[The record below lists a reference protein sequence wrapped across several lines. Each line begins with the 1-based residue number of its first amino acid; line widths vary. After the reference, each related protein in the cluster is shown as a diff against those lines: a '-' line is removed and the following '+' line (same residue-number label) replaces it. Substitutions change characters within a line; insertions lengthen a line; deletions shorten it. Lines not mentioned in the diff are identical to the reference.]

1 MKDFLTY
8 RKTRATEEQLQGVM
22 KRLEEQNYEWKRTTA
37 TGAIFKI
44 FTDKSRLDLVQ
55 EILEN
60 FPNTYISSKK
70 PTVVLTEDS
79 NVQFVVKPLKGTK
92 PSAGIEN
99 ENSFIYGINRI
110 CQVTQNPE
118 GINIRFIGSNGVTF
132 ECKGIKGA
140 IGVGLDTSNRKK
152 ADVIL
157 QGDKDYPISLK
168 QRNAQYWESADS
180 YAGRTAKRVI
190 NKAIKEGKTNLVPI
204 GDGDILKLTKELS
217 YKANKRQV
225 RQVVFGSDILGK
237 GCIIHETFTRDIR
250 YTVSKSGWIEIKV
263 SKVFKKTSDVEND
276 PTHAVWFLIRND
288 RTRNSRALGIHGLR
302 ILATYASRIKR
313 TVQVSQSS

>member
-8 RKTRATEEQLQGVM
+8 RKIKATEEQLQEIANA
-22 KRLEEQNYEWKRTTA
+22 LDEQQYHWKRTTA
-37 TGAIFKI
+37 TGGIFKI
-44 FTDKSRLDLVQ
+44 FTNKPRMDIVQ
-55 EILEN
+55 EILEA
-60 FPNTYISSKK
+60 FPNTYISPNKE
-70 PTVVLTEDS
+70 TVVLTEDS
-79 NVQFVVKPLKGTK
+79 NVQFVVKPERGTK

-99 ENSFIYGINRI
+99 ENFFIYGINRI

-132 ECKGIKGA
+132 ECKNIKTA
-140 IGVGLDTSNRKK
+140 ISVGLDTSNHKK

-157 QGDKDYPISLK
+157 KGDRDYPISLK
-168 QRNAQYWESADS
+168 QKNAQYWESADS

-204 GDGDILKLTKELS
+204 GIEDAVKLTKELA
-217 YKANKRQV
+217 YKANKQQV

-237 GCIIHETFTRDIR
+237 GCVIYESFTRDIR

-263 SKVFKKTSDVEND
+263 SKIFKKTSDVEND

-288 RTRNSRALGIHGLR
+288 KTRNSKTLGIRGLR
-302 ILATYASRIKR
+302 VLAAYASRIKR
-313 TVQVSQSS
+313 TVQVAQSS

>member
-8 RKTRATEEQLQGVM
+8 RKNKATEEQLQEIANA
-22 KRLEEQNYEWKRTTA
+22 LDEQQYHWKRTTA
-37 TGAIFKI
+37 TGGIFKI
-44 FTDKSRLDLVQ
+44 FTNKPRMDIVQ

-70 PTVVLTEDS
+70 ETVVLTENS
-79 NVQFVVKPLKGTK
+79 NVQFVVKPERGTK

-99 ENSFIYGINRI
+99 ENFFIYSINRI

-132 ECKGIKGA
+132 ECRGVKGA

-157 QGDKDYPISLK
+157 QGERDYPISLK
-168 QRNAQYWESADS
+168 QKNAQYWESADS
-180 YAGRTAKRVI
+180 YAGKTARRVI
-190 NKAIKEGKTNLVPI
+190 DKAIKEGKTQLVPVGEENI
-204 GDGDILKLTKELS
+204 VRLTKELA

-225 RQVVFGSDILGK
+225 RQVVFGSDILRK
-237 GCIIHETFTRDIR
+237 GCVIHETFSRDIR
-250 YTVSKSGWIEIKV
+250 YTVSKGGWIEIKV
-263 SKVFKKTSDVEND
+263 TKVFKTTSDVEND
-276 PTHAVWFLIRND
+276 PKHAVWFLIRND
-288 RTRNSRALGIHGLR
+288 RSRNSKKLGYRGLR
-302 ILATYASRIKR
+302 VLAAYASRIQR